1 LIAEIVTIGTELL
14 LGEIVD
20 SNAAHIAQQLAA
32 IGVDHYFTTTVGDNE
47 SRIVLA
53 LQNALARADVVI
65 ATGGLGPTVDDVTRE
80 AVARVAG
87 RELVFHPELLEQ
99 IAGFFQRRGVP
110 MSANNRRQAYVP
122 AGAMVVENPVGTAPA
137 FVVELDLRAI
147 ICLPGVPYEMTFLLQ
162 ERVLPYLCQR
172 MGEAA
177 VILTRQIHT
186 VGIGESS
193 VDQAIT
199 DLMHSRNPTVGTRAH
214 PGQTDVCVTAKATTR
229 SEALPLLADM
239 EKQVRERLGA
249 VVYGV
254 DEETLPGVVIKAL
267 RERGLTLA
275 LAEAGTPGLIARRL
289 LEVDESAHALAG
301 VRLALSVAELAQDL
315 DVAPAGASE
324 DLARAVAPAVRER
337 YGADLGLAVI
347 EGTQQAPT
355 VCVALAAP
363 DGVHV
368 KQWPSR
374 GRSDAAILWTFH
386 LGLDTLRQW
395 LLARPA

>member
-1 LIAEIVTIGTELL
+1 
-14 LGEIVD
+14 
-20 SNAAHIAQQLAA
+20 
-32 IGVDHYFTTTVGDNE
+32 
-47 SRIVLA
+47 
-53 LQNALARADVVI
+53 
-65 ATGGLGPTVDDVTRE
+65 
-80 AVARVAG
+80 
-87 RELVFHPELLEQ
+87 
-99 IAGFFQRRGVP
+99 
-110 MSANNRRQAYVP
+110 
-122 AGAMVVENPVGTAPA
+122 
-137 FVVELDLRAI
+137 
-147 ICLPGVPYEMTFLLQ
+147 
-162 ERVLPYLCQR
+162 
-172 MGEAA
+172 
-177 VILTRQIHT
+177 
-186 VGIGESS
+186 
-193 VDQAIT
+193 
-199 DLMHSRNPTVGTRAH
+199 
-214 PGQTDVCVTAKATTR
+214 VCVTAKATTR